1 MSYSSSGGA
10 RELAWTR
17 PSAGGFPSVAGDA
30 PLPRGASPQ
39 GSAALRGDA
48 LAVVIRVGEGS
59 RRSASSARDTRQEAK
74 RRRRPPPA
82 SIRIDGQDVGESAR
96 AVVVDD
102 AGLGISEI
110 DAVQRIIMPKAA
122 FYHAR
127 SRAAA

>member
-1 MSYSSSGGA
+1 
-10 RELAWTR
+10 
-17 PSAGGFPSVAGDA
+17 
-30 PLPRGASPQ
+30 
-39 GSAALRGDA
+39 
-48 LAVVIRVGEGS
+48 VIRVGEGS
-59 RRSASSARDTRQEAK
+59 GRGASSARDTRQEAK